1 MPVNR
6 RQFLAYALCLPT
18 SVSMAYLPAGGEPDL
33 IETLISRAH
42 VPRFTDEVW
51 VLIDDQEATLSVYRG
66 NRRLEHYAPVSL
78 GRSGAKT
85 QRLRG
90 SNVTPKGE
98 FRINRFNYES
108 QWHIFVGIDYPTPA
122 HARMALKTG
131 VYSQQ
136 DYDDYFDYY
145 RRYGSPPQ
153 DTVLG
158 GAIGVHG
165 LGGADPEI
173 HQQFHWTQ
181 GCVALTNAQIERFSQ
196 LIGIGT
202 RVVIR

>member
-1 MPVNR
+1 MPINR
-6 RQFLAYALCLPT
+6 RQFLAYALCSPA
-18 SVSMAYLPAGGEPDL
+18 SISMAYVPAEGEPDL
-33 IETLISRAH
+33 IATLISRAH

-51 VLIDDQEATLSVYRG
+51 VLIDDQEATLSVYQG
-66 NRRLEHYAPVSL
+66 SRRLAHYAPISL

-108 QWHIFVGIDYPTPA
+108 RWHIFVGIDYPTPA

-131 VYSQQ
+131 VYTQH
-136 DYDDYFDYY
+136 DYDEYFDYY

-165 LGGADPEI
+165 LGAADPDI
-173 HQQFHWTQ
+173 HQRFHWTQ
-181 GCVALTNAQIERFSQ
+181 GCVALTNVQIERFSQ
-196 LIGIGT
+196 LIDIGT